1 MGEAI
6 KLPKL
11 AGSRL
16 KLIHVVGELS
26 YVSGRDGYAGFSVD
40 LFQMLKKGGQKILD
54 SAKTRAQANG
64 LDPEVVIFD
73 NFAGRV
79 SDLVVGEAAKWRA
92 DLIVL
97 GTHGRRGVKR
107 FVLGSDAEQIVRAA
121 SVPVLLV
128 RGDERV
134 EL

>member
-97 GTHGRRGVKR
+97 GTHGQRGVKR
-107 FVLGSDAEQIVRAA
+107 S
-121 SVPVLLV
+121 S
-128 RGDERV
+128 
-134 EL
+134 